1 MTRVTV
7 GIGCDRGA
15 SVETLQDALARALEA
30 VNLDLD
36 VVTALATIDRKRDEP
51 AILSLAAQ
59 YGWPLQFFSAEAL
72 AQVEVPSPS
81 ETVRKY
87 MGTPAVA
94 EAAALLAANTRMD
107 DLLMEKF
114 KHRGGDGKNAT
125 VSIALRRDV
134 E

>member
-15 SVETLQDALARALEA
+15 SLETLQDAVARALEA
-30 VNLDLD
+30 ADLD
-36 VVTALATIDRKRDEP
+36 MGVVTALATIDKKRDEQG
-51 AILSLAAQ
+51 ILALASQ
-59 YGWPLQFFSAEAL
+59 HGWPLKFFSAETL

-81 ETVRKY
+81 ETVGKY

-94 EAAALLAANTRMD
+94 EAAALLAAKTHMD

-114 KHRGGDGKNAT
+114 KYKGNDGKNAT
-125 VSIALRRDV
+125 VSIAMRRDV